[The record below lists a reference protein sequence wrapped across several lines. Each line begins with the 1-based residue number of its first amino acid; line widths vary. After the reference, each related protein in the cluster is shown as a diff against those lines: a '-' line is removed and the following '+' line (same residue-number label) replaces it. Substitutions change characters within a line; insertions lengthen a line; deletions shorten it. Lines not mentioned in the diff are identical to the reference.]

1 MRGDCVLMAINS
13 LKSFFIGLIL
23 KGTIISWDI
32 AEDRLYRLV
41 SSESEE
47 KDEIWNTYHIVNP
60 IKCPENL

>member
-1 MRGDCVLMAINS
+1 MAINS

-41 SSESEE
+41 SWESEE
-47 KDEIWNTYHIVNP
+47 KDEIWITYHIVNP